1 MISSCQTLM
10 HKMRIMRKIFLI
22 IILAVSSFSVFAQ
35 QKSGIKTKADALAF
49 MRYFVSYTSKGLPL
63 SLYGQRLWY
72 KTTLE
77 STGRTNYYYVDGKE
91 IDQVFKDGY
100 QDSIYSYF
108 LTKDD
113 LYNILELTFK
123 NIDVVQEMEV
133 YKKIPDLRQAQ
144 KILNLPTKCLY
155 LDKNSRKLIYSFTF
169 MPKDVFFVEKAYS
182 KVKSIDFIESLYAK
196 IYGFRIGTKL
206 ALKSF
211 PRKITDKITLI
222 SGTTDNE
229 SINYSY
235 LVEDE
240 YLKSV
245 NLQVLKA
252 IAFTQKDFLKECKL
266 LNLDKQDV
274 ANTLKLLEIYD
285 YKLNFSFKGKSNN
298 NIEKHFQISANDI
311 SAYLNR

>member
-1 MISSCQTLM
+1 
-10 HKMRIMRKIFLI
+10 MRKIFLI
-22 IILAVSSFSVFAQ
+22 IILAISSFSVFAQ

-144 KILNLPTKCLY
+144 KILT
-155 LDKNSRKLIYSFTF
+155 I
-169 MPKDVFFVEKAYS
+169 
-182 KVKSIDFIESLYAK
+182 
-196 IYGFRIGTKL
+196 
-206 ALKSF
+206 
-211 PRKITDKITLI
+211 ITR
-222 SGTTDNE
+222 SN
-229 SINYSY
+229 
-235 LVEDE
+235 
-240 YLKSV
+240 
-245 NLQVLKA
+245 
-252 IAFTQKDFLKECKL
+252 
-266 LNLDKQDV
+266 
-274 ANTLKLLEIYD
+274 
-285 YKLNFSFKGKSNN
+285 LNF
-298 NIEKHFQISANDI
+298 D
-311 SAYLNR
+311 

>member
-123 NIDVVQEMEV
+123 NIDVVQEMAV
-133 YKKIPDLRQAQ
+133 YTNTRFEASTENIKPANK
-144 KILNLPTKCLY
+144 
-155 LDKNSRKLIYSFTF
+155 
-169 MPKDVFFVEKAYS
+169 M
-182 KVKSIDFIESLYAK
+182 FIS
-196 IYGFRIGTKL
+196 
-206 ALKSF
+206 
-211 PRKITDKITLI
+211 
-222 SGTTDNE
+222 
-229 SINYSY
+229 
-235 LVEDE
+235 
-240 YLKSV
+240 
-245 NLQVLKA
+245 
-252 IAFTQKDFLKECKL
+252 
-266 LNLDKQDV
+266 
-274 ANTLKLLEIYD
+274 
-285 YKLNFSFKGKSNN
+285 
-298 NIEKHFQISANDI
+298 
-311 SAYLNR
+311 

>member
-1 MISSCQTLM
+1 M

-133 YKKIPDLRQAQ
+133 YKKNTRFEASTENIKPAN
-144 KILNLPTKCLY
+144 K
-155 LDKNSRKLIYSFTF
+155 
-169 MPKDVFFVEKAYS
+169 M
-182 KVKSIDFIESLYAK
+182 FIS
-196 IYGFRIGTKL
+196 
-206 ALKSF
+206 
-211 PRKITDKITLI
+211 
-222 SGTTDNE
+222 
-229 SINYSY
+229 
-235 LVEDE
+235 
-240 YLKSV
+240 
-245 NLQVLKA
+245 
-252 IAFTQKDFLKECKL
+252 
-266 LNLDKQDV
+266 
-274 ANTLKLLEIYD
+274 
-285 YKLNFSFKGKSNN
+285 
-298 NIEKHFQISANDI
+298 
-311 SAYLNR
+311 